1 MFWLALLPI
10 LLILTLM
17 VGFQWGAS
25 RAGSAGYLTA
35 LLAAALVFGAGPR
48 LLAFAHAR
56 ALLLILDVLFIIW
69 GAYLL
74 FRVVDEAGGIDVI
87 GEVLPRLTQDQGM
100 QALLIG
106 WAFASFLQ
114 GVGGFGVPVA
124 VIAPI
129 LIGLGFGPVPAVVI
143 PSLGHSW
150 AVTFGSLGSSF
161 NALLAATG
169 LGWQQLAAPAA
180 VFLGTACLGV
190 GAGVAFLA
198 GGWKTLKNLF
208 LTVLGMG
215 GVMASVQYAAAVE
228 GLWNIAGL
236 LGGSAGLAV
245 GLAAVLW
252 RRSRQEDQGAVA
264 FPTGRLLIA
273 LSGYGVLVVLTLAVQ
288 LIPPLREILS
298 QTVLTL
304 KFPEVTTG
312 LGFTVPAGPG
322 REIRPFRHAGMILTL
337 SALLAFLIFQG
348 AGWYREGAGQ
358 RVLNSLVKGMIPSS
372 VGITAMV
379 MMAVIMRDAGMTERL
394 ADGLSGAVGPFFPVL
409 SPWVGALGAFMTGSN
424 TNSNL
429 VFALLQLRTAEV
441 MGIPAALI
449 LAAQTSGGALGSV
462 VAPTKVIVGASTAGL
477 AGKEGSVMRALLPFI
492 LILLVLISLLTA
504 AGVYL

>member
-1 MFWLALLPI
+1 MFWLALLPV
-10 LLILTLM
+10 LLILVLM

-35 LLAAALVFGAGPR
+35 LLLGLLVFRAGPR

-56 ALLLILDVLFIIW
+56 ALLLTLDVLYIIW

-74 FRVVDEAGGIDVI
+74 FRVVDEAGGIEVL
-87 GEVLPRLTQDQGM
+87 GEMLPRLTEDRGL

-129 LIGLGFGPVPAVVI
+129 LIGLGFGPVPAVVM

-169 LGWQQLAAPAA
+169 LGWEQLAAPAA
-180 VFLGTACLGV
+180 LLLGAACFGAGAGVAYLAGGWTTVKKLLLPVLGV
-190 GAGVAFLA
+190 GAL
-198 GGWKTLKNLF
+198 
-208 LTVLGMG
+208 
-215 GVMASVQYAAAVE
+215 MAAVQYAAAVS

-236 LGGSAGLAV
+236 LGGTAGLAS
-245 GLAAVLW
+245 GIALILGW
-252 RRSRQEDQGAVA
+252 KRGRKGRGKGSFLSR
-264 FPTGRLLIA
+264 RLLTA
-273 LSGYGVLVVLTLAVQ
+273 LSGYLVLVALTLAVQ
-288 LIPPLREILS
+288 LIPPLGELLGRV
-298 QTVLTL
+298 VLTL
-304 KFPEVTTG
+304 EFPEVSTG
-312 LGFTVPAGPG
+312 LGYTVPAGTG
-322 REIRPFRHAGMILTL
+322 RMITPLRHAGTILTVA
-337 SALLAFLIFQG
+337 SGLAFGIFYR
-348 AGWYREGAGQ
+348 AGWYQEGAGK
-358 RVLNSLVKGMIPSS
+358 RVLGSLVKGMIPSS

-379 MMAVIMRDAGMTERL
+379 MMAVIMRDTGMIEQL
-394 ADGLSGAVGPFFPVL
+394 AEGLSRAVGSLFPLL

-441 MGIPAALI
+441 MGVPAAVI
-449 LAAQTSGGALGSV
+449 LAAQTSGAALGSV
-462 VAPTKVIVGASTAGL
+462 IAPTKVIVGASTAGL
-477 AGKEGSVMRALLPFI
+477 VGEEGRVMRALLPYIF
-492 LILLVLISLLTA
+492 LLLLLLSGLTA
-504 AGVYL
+504 VGVSG